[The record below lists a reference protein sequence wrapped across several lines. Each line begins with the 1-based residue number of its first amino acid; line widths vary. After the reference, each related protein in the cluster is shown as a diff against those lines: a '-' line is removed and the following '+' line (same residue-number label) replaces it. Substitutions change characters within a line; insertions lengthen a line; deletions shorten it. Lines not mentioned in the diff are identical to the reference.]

1 MQTRPCRET
10 SSNIWGPCSPHGPV
24 QASSGR
30 IAHEERAPA
39 GPRARRSNPRSDPYL
54 LRALAVLQRWGFIV
68 VFGVTKALTNYQAGL
83 VNNVNDGMAW
93 GLFPLFFAA
102 ARRRHGS
109 AVVITALV

>member
-1 MQTRPCRET
+1 MFFVAFGLGLSALFVRET
-10 SSNIWGPCSPHGPV
+10 RHHVTAEAKLGGEPLPGDVLSQREVFW
-24 QASSGR
+24 R
-30 IAHEERAPA
+30 TT
-39 GPRARRSNPRSDPYL
+39 L
-54 LRALAVLQRWGFIV
+54 LDRNLSIV
-68 VFGVTKALTNYQAGL
+68 SQAGL